1 MTIDGHLASQMLRGD
16 AFDADCRSR
25 EVLVAIT
32 GKWSVLILVALGGGT
47 MRFAELRRRVNGV
60 SERMLAES
68 LRQLARY
75 HLIERRSFPVVP
87 PHVEY
92 TLTSL
97 GYEAASQ
104 LTGLTDWIEGNV
116 TLLIADDPSA
126 PQKPKAPFSDS
137 PGD

>member
-75 HLIERRSFPVVP
+75 RLIERRSFPVVP

-97 GYEAASQ
+97 GHEAAGQ
-104 LTGLTDWIEGNV
+104 LTRLTDWIEGNV
-116 TLLIADDPSA
+116 TQLIADDPSQ
-126 PQKPKAPFSDS
+126 PQQTEVPSS
-137 PGD
+137 NLSGD

>member
-16 AFDADCRSR
+16 TFDADCRSR

-32 GKWSVLILVALGGGT
+32 GKWSVLILVALGSGT

-97 GYEAASQ
+97 GHEAAGQ
-104 LTGLTDWIEGNV
+104 LAHLTDWIEGNV
-116 TLLIADDPSA
+116 TQMIADEPSR
-126 PQKPKAPFSDS
+126 PQQTGVGSSILA
-137 PGD
+137 GD